1 VAARAIS
8 YWLVIEA
15 LFKLKLP
22 IAVQTAILIGR
33 HVYPPLLQKRRLLLF
48 RALFSGSLRYGDLF
62 LFSAL
67 SGYEFAIQIDA
78 THLKGW
84 AVSLQY
90 MFIPAVGVYK
100 GTTGTVENN
109 PVINQWISAH
119 SAIHLLTSYDV
130 THDERCLVKEPRP
143 GHCRFTYDHNERQ
156 SELLI
161 RH

>member
-48 RALFSGSLRYGDLF
+48 RVLFSGSLRYGDLF

-130 THDERCLVKEPRP
+130 TQGKPCLIK
-143 GHCRFTYDHNERQ
+143 GHGLAHSCFQHRRSKKANRTSY
-156 SELLI
+156 
-161 RH
+161 